1 MDYHTNRPVVL
12 LGVLW
17 AQTTLAIIFTVA
29 RFYARLLEPGVGW
42 DDWTML
48 IALFLEYAA
57 TSILSR
63 AVHFGLGS
71 HQETLSP
78 ESARQ
83 ALEFLWI
90 YQPVQVTSTIIARIS
105 VAIFVIRL
113 FPTKKAMK
121 KFLITL
127 TTFNAAVG
135 IAGFTLIF
143 TQCSPPQKLWN
154 DKVEGHCI
162 NSDIQRD
169 MAMFKAS
176 ISAFSDLATAVWPIT
191 IVWTLHMKLQGKV
204 FLGTLFALTLVAMVC
219 CVVEVVYLTAQTVR
233 IDETCKTGP
242 SCTTVN
248 VLIIVGSMPTFP
260 PLFRRFSGSKYSRR
274 SSGNRWPTQKRYTH
288 PLEDTTIDVYPLRE
302 RDASTNVSAIGTGEG
317 LEEHAIGG
325 ASTARFSGDGWNKRE
340 GIQKTTEFDVE
351 Y

>member
-1 MDYHTNRPVVL
+1 MDYHTNRPVTL

-17 AQTTLAIIFTVA
+17 AQTTLATIFTVA
-29 RFYARLLEPGVGW
+29 RFYARLLEPGTGW

-48 IALFLEYAA
+48 IALVSLLQSLLVKVSLPVEPQFLEYAA

-121 KFLITL
+121 RFLIAL

-135 IAGFTLIF
+135 IVGFTLIF

-169 MAMFKAS
+169 MAMFKACES
-176 ISAFSDLATAVWPIT
+176 
-191 IVWTLHMKLQGKV
+191 
-204 FLGTLFALTLVAMVC
+204 
-219 CVVEVVYLTAQTVR
+219 
-233 IDETCKTGP
+233 
-242 SCTTVN
+242 
-248 VLIIVGSMPTFP
+248 
-260 PLFRRFSGSKYSRR
+260 
-274 SSGNRWPTQKRYTH
+274 
-288 PLEDTTIDVYPLRE
+288 PLEESCATLEATSEHKQPSARSATSPLPSGRLPL
-302 RDASTNVSAIGTGEG
+302 SG
-317 LEEHAIGG
+317 LCI
-325 ASTARFSGDGWNKRE
+325 
-340 GIQKTTEFDVE
+340 
-351 Y
+351 

>member
-17 AQTTLAIIFTVA
+17 AQTTLATISTVA

-63 AVHFGLGS
+63 AVYFGLGS

-113 FPTKKAMK
+113 FPSKKAMK

-191 IVWTLHMKLQGKV
+191 IVWTLHMKLQRKV

-233 IDETCKTGP
+233 IDETYVAAVSAIWTWH
-242 SCTTVN
+242 
-248 VLIIVGSMPTFP
+248 VLLCPR
-260 PLFRRFSGSKYSRR
+260 PLYRCANFYLAPQSTRR

-302 RDASTNVSAIGTGEG
+302 RDTSTNITVIGTREG

-325 ASTARFSGDGWNKRE
+325 ANTARFSGDGWNKRE